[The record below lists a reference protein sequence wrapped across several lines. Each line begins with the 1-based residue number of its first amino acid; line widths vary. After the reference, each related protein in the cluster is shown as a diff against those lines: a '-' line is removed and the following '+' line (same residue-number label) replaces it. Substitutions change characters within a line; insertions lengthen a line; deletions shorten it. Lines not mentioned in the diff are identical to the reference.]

1 MTLLKPPANRFFWLL
16 FLLFVLTTLALGAI
30 DAGLKSSATPLGIVS
45 FEFCGFAA
53 SCEQALEQWGTRG
66 QALAM
71 LSLGVDY
78 LYLLLYPGL
87 IALALYR
94 WAPRHHSGW
103 APSTRLAIGMC
114 PVISLADAVENYA
127 LVQVILHGSASGYGT
142 LAGVAAVIKFTL
154 LASALF
160 WLGFVAVSA
169 ALQAPSDT
177 R

>member
-1 MTLLKPPANRFFWLL
+1 MTPLKLSANKVFWLL
-16 FLLFVLTTLALGAI
+16 FLLFALTTIALGAI

-45 FEFCGFAA
+45 FEFCGFTA

-87 IALALYR
+87 MALALYR
-94 WAPRHHSGW
+94 WAPRHHPRW
-103 APSTRLAIGMC
+103 VAYTRLTIGIC

-127 LVQVILHGSASGYGT
+127 LAQVILHGSASGYGT

-154 LASALF
+154 LALALS
-160 WLGFVAVSA
+160 WLGFVVVRA